1 MSEKVTIKVERK
13 TLHLPTIALRG
24 LVVFPN
30 NLVHFEVGREKSI
43 AAVEWA
49 MANNSNVFL
58 VAQKSMDTTEPQQA
72 DLFSYGVVAEVKQVL
87 RVSGDLVKVLV
98 EGKYRAK
105 LSVLDASGDFLLSA
119 VRPAPV
125 RAGKADDAVETEALL
140 RALKAGFD
148 EYLGMN
154 PRLGKDVVFAIV
166 SSDDPAFLSEYMP
179 ANLLFRYEDKQAVM
193 DEGTLNGRLKK
204 LIEMLRRECQ
214 VMKIEKEIAEKV
226 NESMD
231 KNQRDYYLHEQ
242 LHIISDELGEGDD
255 THAEADE
262 YRRRITGLHLAEDSE
277 KKLLKE
283 VDRLAKMQGSNQEA
297 TVIRTYLDTC
307 LDLPWNTFTVDDLDI
322 SRAQQILDRDHYGLK
337 KVKDRILET
346 LAVRKLAPDVKAQII
361 CLVGPPGVGKTSIA
375 RSIAESLGRKYVRI
389 SLGGV
394 RDEAEIRGHRRTYIG
409 AMPGKIITAMISAKS
424 ANPLMLLDEIDK
436 LAGDFRGDPA
446 AALLEALDPEQNSTF
461 NDHFIDIPFDLS
473 HVLFITTANDL
484 GSIPGPLR
492 DRMDVIELPSYT
504 RVEKY
509 NIARKHLL
517 PKQLKACGLTGKVTL
532 SQSALYGIIDGY
544 TREAGVRNLER
555 TITSV
560 LRKCARKIAA
570 GEVESV
576 SVTGTM
582 LEQLLGPRFVK
593 PDFLNRTNAVGI
605 ANGLAWTSVGGE
617 TLPIEVQVIPEGSG
631 KITVTGSL
639 GDVMKE
645 SAQLAVTW
653 VRVHAAEY
661 GIDPEKLKKCDLHIH
676 APEGAVPKDGPSAG
690 VTLTT
695 ALVSCLSGIP
705 VRGDVAMTG
714 EITLHGNV
722 LPIGGLREK
731 SMAAYREGMKTVLIP
746 KDNEPDLYEVDDEVK
761 KNLTFLPMQS
771 LTQVLNAA
779 LLKPQNAKKA
789 KAPSRTHAKKK
800 AADAAIVPPTAEKP
814 DGKCEGLP
822 SLVVWRAQAGRSVR

>member
-13 TLHLPTIALRG
+13 KLHLPTIALRG

-105 LSVLDASGDFLLSA
+105 LSALDASGDFLLSE

-560 LRKCARKIAA
+560 LRKCARKITA

-617 TLPIEVQVIPEGSG
+617 TLPIEVQVMDNGSG

-779 LLKPQNAKKA
+779 LLKPNAA
-789 KAPSRTHAKKK
+789 KSAAGRTHTKKK
-800 AADAAIVPPTAEKP
+800 AAEKHIPAAAEKP
-814 DGKCEGLP
+814 QPGAVC
-822 SLVVWRAQAGRSVR
+822 

>member
-13 TLHLPTIALRG
+13 KLHLPTIALRG

-105 LSVLDASGDFLLSA
+105 LSALDASGDFLLSE

-242 LHIISDELGEGDD
+242 LHVISDELGEGDD

-617 TLPIEVQVIPEGSG
+617 TLPIEVQVMDNGSG

-814 DGKCEGLP
+814 QTGAVC
-822 SLVVWRAQAGRSVR
+822 

>member
-13 TLHLPTIALRG
+13 KLHLPTIALRG

-105 LSVLDASGDFLLSA
+105 LSVLDASGDFLLSE

-262 YRRRITGLHLAEDSE
+262 YRRRITELHLAEDSE

-617 TLPIEVQVIPEGSG
+617 TLPIEVQVMDNGSG

-814 DGKCEGLP
+814 QPGAVC
-822 SLVVWRAQAGRSVR
+822 

>member
-13 TLHLPTIALRG
+13 KLHLPTIALRG

-105 LSVLDASGDFLLSA
+105 LSALDASGDFLLSA

-446 AALLEALDPEQNSTF
+446 AALLEALDPEQNSAF

-617 TLPIEVQVIPEGSG
+617 TLPIEVQVMDNGSG

-814 DGKCEGLP
+814 QPGAVC
-822 SLVVWRAQAGRSVR
+822 

>member
-1 MSEKVTIKVERK
+1 MSEKVTVKVERNI
-13 TLHLPTIALRG
+13 LHLPAIALRG

-30 NLVHFEVGREKSI
+30 NLLHFEVGRAKSI

-49 MANNSNVFL
+49 SSNNSEVFL
-58 VAQKSMDTTEPQQA
+58 IAQKEMKTEDPQEH
-72 DLFSYGVVAEVKQVL
+72 DLCTYGVVAEIKQVM
-87 RVSGDLVKVLV
+87 RVSDELVRILV

-105 LSVLDASGDFLLSA
+105 LTDLDAGGSFLLAS

-125 RAGKADDAVETEALL
+125 RMPKPEQESEVEVLL
-140 RALKAGFD
+140 RNVKKSFDDLLAL
-148 EYLGMN
+148 N
-154 PRLGKDVVFAIV
+154 PHVGKDVVFTITT
-166 SSDDPAFLSEYMP
+166 SNDPAMLTEYIP
-179 ANLLFRYEDKQAVM
+179 ANLLFRFEDKQAIM
-193 DEGTLNGRLKK
+193 DEGTLLGRLRL
-204 LIEMLRRECQ
+204 LIERMHRERRMLEIDR
-214 VMKIEKEIAEKV
+214 EIAQKV
-226 NESMD
+226 DEAMD

-242 LHIISDELGEGDD
+242 LHMISEELGEDDD
-255 THAEADE
+255 TTAEAEE
-262 YRRRITGLHLAEDSE
+262 YRRRVLALHLATDNE

-283 VDRLAKMQGSNQEA
+283 VDRLSKMQSSNQEG

-307 LDLPWNTFTVDDLDI
+307 LDLPWNTFTEDDLDI
-322 SRAQQILDRDHYGLK
+322 SKAQRILDRDHYGLK
-337 KVKDRILET
+337 KVKDRILEV
-346 LAVRKLAPDVKAQII
+346 LAVRKLAPDVKGQII

-375 RSIAESLGRKYVRI
+375 RSIAESLGRKYVRL

-409 AMPGKIITAMISAKS
+409 AMPGKIISAMITAKS

-461 NDHFIDIPFDLS
+461 NDHFVDMPFDLS

-484 GSIPGPLR
+484 GAIPGPLR

-509 NIARKHLL
+509 NIARKHLV
-517 PKQLKACGLTGKVTL
+517 PKQLAACGLTGKVTF

-570 GEVESV
+570 GEAENV
-576 SVTGTM
+576 SVTGST
-582 LEQLLGPRFVK
+582 LEKLLGPRIVK
-593 PDFLNRTNAVGI
+593 PDFLNRTNAIGI

-617 TLPIEVQVIPEGSG
+617 MLPVEVQVIDNGTG

-645 SAQLAVTW
+645 SAQLAVTYA
-653 VRVHAAEY
+653 RVHAAEY
-661 GIDPEKLKKCDLHIH
+661 GIDPERLKKCDLHIH

-695 ALVSCLSGIP
+695 ALISCLSNIP

-746 KDNEPDLYEVDDEVK
+746 KDNLSDLYEVDEEVK
-761 KNLTFLPMQS
+761 KSLEFLPMANLS
-771 LTQVLNAA
+771 QVLGVA
-779 LLKPQNAKKA
+779 LLKP
-789 KAPSRTHAKKK
+789 K
-800 AADAAIVPPTAEKP
+800 AA
-814 DGKCEGLP
+814 
-822 SLVVWRAQAGRSVR
+822 AGRSRSAKKEAPAKNVPQQPAQEKPQQGTVC

>member
-58 VAQKSMDTTEPQQA
+58 VAQKSMDTTDPAQA
-72 DLFSYGVVAEVKQVL
+72 DLFTYGVVAEVKQVL
-87 RVSGDLVKVLV
+87 RVSEDLVKVLV

-105 LSVLDASGDFLLSA
+105 LTELDASGDFLLSE

-125 RAGKADDAVETEALL
+125 CPGKPEEAVETEALL
-140 RALKAGFD
+140 RALKTGFN

-204 LIEMLRRECQ
+204 LVEMLRRECQ

-262 YRRRITGLHLAEDSE
+262 YRCRITELHLAEDSE

-283 VDRLAKMQGSNQEA
+283 VDRLSKMQGSNQEA

-322 SRAQQILDRDHYGLK
+322 GRAQQILDRDHYGLK

-409 AMPGKIITAMISAKS
+409 AMPGKIINAMITAKS

-473 HVLFITTANDL
+473 HVFFITTANDL

-560 LRKCARKIAA
+560 LRKCARKIAS

-582 LEQLLGPRFVK
+582 LEELLGPRFVK
-593 PDFLNRTNAVGI
+593 PDFLNRTNMVGV

-653 VRVHAAEY
+653 VRVHADEY

-746 KDNEPDLYEVDDEVK
+746 KDNEPDLYDVDDEVK
-761 KNLTFLPMQS
+761 KSLTFLPMQS

-814 DGKCEGLP
+814 QSGAVC
-822 SLVVWRAQAGRSVR
+822 

>member
-13 TLHLPTIALRG
+13 KLHLPTIALRG

-105 LSVLDASGDFLLSA
+105 LSALDASGDFLLSE

-560 LRKCARKIAA
+560 LRKCARKIAS
-570 GEVESV
+570 GEAENV
-576 SVTGTM
+576 SVTGTG
-582 LEQLLGPRFVK
+582 LEKLLGPRMVK
-593 PDFLNRTNAVGI
+593 PEFLNRTNAIGI
-605 ANGLAWTSVGGE
+605 ANGLAWTSIGGE
-617 TLPIEVQVIPEGSG
+617 TLPIEVQVIDNGSG

-645 SAQLAVTW
+645 SAQLAITYA
-653 VRVHAAEY
+653 RVHAAEY
-661 GIDPEKLKKCDLHIH
+661 GIDSERLKKCDLHIH

-695 ALVSCLSGIP
+695 ALISCLSGIP

-746 KDNEPDLYEVDDEVK
+746 KDNVSDLYEVDDEVK
-761 KNLTFLPMQS
+761 KNIEFLPMS
-771 LTQVLNAA
+771 NLSQVLAAA
-779 LLKPQNAKKA
+779 LLKPKTVSAGH
-789 KAPSRTHAKKK
+789 PRTRKVKPAE
-800 AADAAIVPPTAEKP
+800 AAALPQTAEKP
-814 DGKCEGLP
+814 QPGTVC
-822 SLVVWRAQAGRSVR
+822 

>member
-13 TLHLPTIALRG
+13 ELHLPTIALRG

-58 VAQKSMDTTEPQQA
+58 VAQKEMETSEPTQQ
-72 DLFSYGVVAEVKQVL
+72 DLYTYGVVAEVKQVL
-87 RVSGDLVKVLV
+87 RVSDELVKVLV

-105 LSVLDASGDFLLSA
+105 LTELDTTGDFLLSA
-119 VRPAPV
+119 VRSAPV
-125 RAGKADDAVETEALL
+125 RAAKPEEAVETEALL
-140 RALKAGFD
+140 RALKTGFD

-154 PRLGKDVVFAIV
+154 PRLAKDVVFTIV
-166 SSDDPAFLSEYMP
+166 SSDDPMFLTEYMP

-193 DEGTLNGRLKK
+193 NENTLNGRLQR
-204 LIEMLRRECQ
+204 LVEMLRRECQ

-262 YRRRITGLHLAEDSE
+262 YRRRITELHLAEDSE

-283 VDRLAKMQGSNQEA
+283 VDRLSKMQGSNQEA

-322 SRAQQILDRDHYGLK
+322 GRAQQILDRDHYGLK

-409 AMPGKIITAMISAKS
+409 AMPGKIINAMISAKS
-424 ANPLMLLDEIDK
+424 SNPLMLLDEIDK

-461 NDHFIDIPFDLS
+461 NDHFIDMPFDLS

-484 GSIPGPLR
+484 SAIPGPLR

-509 NIARKHLL
+509 NIARKHLV
-517 PKQLKACGLTGKVTL
+517 PKQLDACGLTGKVTF

-560 LRKCARKIAA
+560 LRKCARKIAS
-570 GEVESV
+570 GEAENV
-576 SVTGTM
+576 SVTGTS
-582 LEQLLGPRFVK
+582 LEKLLGPRMVK
-593 PDFLNRTNAVGI
+593 PEFLNRTNAIGI
-605 ANGLAWTSVGGE
+605 ANGLAWTSIGGE
-617 TLPIEVQVIPEGSG
+617 TLPIEVQVIDNGSG

-653 VRVHAAEY
+653 VRVHAEEY
-661 GIDPEKLKKCDLHIH
+661 GIDPERLKKCDLHIH

-695 ALVSCLSGIP
+695 ALVSCLSGVP

-746 KDNEPDLYEVDDEVK
+746 KDNEPDLYDVDEEVK
-761 KNLTFLPMQS
+761 KNLTFLPMQNLS
-771 LTQVLNAA
+771 QVLAAA
-779 LLKPQNAKKA
+779 LLKP
-789 KAPSRTHAKKK
+789 K
-800 AADAAIVPPTAEKP
+800 AAKSTAGHPRTKKSKAGESRIPAAPEKNQP
-814 DGKCEGLP
+814 GAVC
-822 SLVVWRAQAGRSVR
+822 

>member
-13 TLHLPTIALRG
+13 KLHLPTIALRG

-105 LSVLDASGDFLLSA
+105 LSALDASGDFLLSE

-570 GEVESV
+570 GETESV

-617 TLPIEVQVIPEGSG
+617 TLPIEVQVMDNGSG

-779 LLKPQNAKKA
+779 LLKPNAA
-789 KAPSRTHAKKK
+789 KSPAGRTHTKKK
-800 AADAAIVPPTAEKP
+800 AAEKHIPAAAEKP
-814 DGKCEGLP
+814 QPGAVC
-822 SLVVWRAQAGRSVR
+822 

>member
-13 TLHLPTIALRG
+13 KLHLPTIALRG

-87 RVSGDLVKVLV
+87 RVSGNLVKVLV

-105 LSVLDASGDFLLSA
+105 LSVLDASGDFLLSE

-193 DEGTLNGRLKK
+193 DEGTLNRRLKK

-262 YRRRITGLHLAEDSE
+262 YRRRITELHLAEDSE

-617 TLPIEVQVIPEGSG
+617 TLPIEVQVMDNGSG

-814 DGKCEGLP
+814 QPGAVC
-822 SLVVWRAQAGRSVR
+822 

>member
-13 TLHLPTIALRG
+13 KLHLPTIALRG

-87 RVSGDLVKVLV
+87 RVSGNLVKVLV

-105 LSVLDASGDFLLSA
+105 LSALDASGDFLLSE

-283 VDRLAKMQGSNQEA
+283 VDRLSKMQGSNQEA

-337 KVKDRILET
+337 KVKDRILEM

-375 RSIAESLGRKYVRI
+375 RSIAESMGRKYVRI

-617 TLPIEVQVIPEGSG
+617 TLPIEVQVMDNGSG

-814 DGKCEGLP
+814 QPGAVC
-822 SLVVWRAQAGRSVR
+822 

>member
-13 TLHLPTIALRG
+13 KLHLPTIALRG

-49 MANNSNVFL
+49 MENNSNVFL

-105 LSVLDASGDFLLSA
+105 LSALDASGDFLLSE

-262 YRRRITGLHLAEDSE
+262 YRRRITELHLAEDSE

-617 TLPIEVQVIPEGSG
+617 TLPIEVQVMDNGSG

-814 DGKCEGLP
+814 QPGAVC
-822 SLVVWRAQAGRSVR
+822 

>member
-58 VAQKSMDTTEPQQA
+58 VAQKSMDTSDPAQA

-87 RVSGDLVKVLV
+87 RVSEDLVKVLV

-105 LSVLDASGDFLLSA
+105 ITELDASGDFLLSE

-125 RAGKADDAVETEALL
+125 RARKSEDEVETEALL

-242 LHIISDELGEGDD
+242 LHVISDELGEGDD

-262 YRRRITGLHLAEDSE
+262 YRRRITELHLAEDSE

-283 VDRLAKMQGSNQEA
+283 VDRLSKMQGSNQEA

-322 SRAQQILDRDHYGLK
+322 ARAQQILDRDHYGLK

-409 AMPGKIITAMISAKS
+409 AMPGKIINAMITAKS

-473 HVLFITTANDL
+473 HVFFITTANDL

-532 SQSALYGIIDGY
+532 NQSALYGIIDGY

-560 LRKCARKIAA
+560 LRKCARKIAS

-593 PDFLNRTNAVGI
+593 PDFLNRTNMVGI

-653 VRVHAAEY
+653 VRVHADEY

-779 LLKPQNAKKA
+779 LLKPNAA
-789 KAPSRTHAKKK
+789 KSAAGRTHTKKK
-800 AADAAIVPPTAEKP
+800 AAEKHIPAAAEKP
-814 DGKCEGLP
+814 QPGAVC
-822 SLVVWRAQAGRSVR
+822 